1 MSVIMSSDDKP
12 FSDKEITTFYVV
24 IISILSIGA
33 IFSLLLLCIYYINK
47 KRKNLKYYLNIQIS
61 LITIICFILK
71 IIYGYLI
78 IAYPS
83 DLITITKIIINGLFF
98 LLSLQFLATIAFI
111 LFYSYLFL
119 EHTEFIEQN
128 SKIIIIIFHV
138 ITWSYVIIIN
148 IVYVILDDKS
158 SNKLGE
164 PVNSSTGIIIADN
177 LYIYI
182 LLFFQFFS
190 FYKIIRYYK
199 TIKEEIEDE
208 GEKEQKKQ
216 IMNLGFSLILI
227 VVSLLLSFSSSLF
240 SNNLFWV
247 YFFRTLSSLN
257 SVIYLFFYGYDKE
270 DIDTLKRWIL
280 CKNEE
285 KNENNK
291 EIDLLTSNINQ

>member
-1 MSVIMSSDDKP
+1 MLYSKNNLWISYYKISFRPNYNYKNYHQWIIFP
-12 FSDKEITTFYVV
+12 IIT
-24 IISILSIGA
+24 SI
-33 IFSLLLLCIYYINK
+33 
-47 KRKNLKYYLNIQIS
+47 
-61 LITIICFILK
+61 
-71 IIYGYLI
+71 
-78 IAYPS
+78 
-83 DLITITKIIINGLFF
+83 
-98 LLSLQFLATIAFI
+98 LATIAFI

-128 SKIIIIIFHV
+128 SKIIIIIFHA
-138 ITWSYVIIIN
+138 ITWSYVIVIN
-148 IVYVILDDKS
+148 IVYVILEDKS
-158 SNKLGE
+158 SNKVGE

-208 GEKEQKKQ
+208 REIEEKKQ
-216 IMNLGFSLILI
+216 IMNLGFSLIFI

-285 KNENNK
+285 NNENNK

>member
-12 FSDKEITTFYVV
+12 FSDKEIATFYVV

-83 DLITITKIIINGLFF
+83 DPITITKIIINGLFF

-128 SKIIIIIFHV
+128 SKNIIIIFHV

>member
-83 DLITITKIIINGLFF
+83 DPITITKIIINGLFF

-119 EHTEFIEQN
+119 EHTEPIEQN

>member
-12 FSDKEITTFYVV
+12 FSDKEIATFYVV

-33 IFSLLLLCIYYINK
+33 FFSLLLLCIYYINK

>member
-83 DLITITKIIINGLFF
+83 DPITITKIIINGLFF

-291 EIDLLTSNINQ
+291 EIDLLTSNINK

>member
-1 MSVIMSSDDKP
+1 MSVIMNSDDKP

-83 DLITITKIIINGLFF
+83 DPITITKIIINGLFF

>member
-83 DLITITKIIINGLFF
+83 DPITITKIIINGLFF

>member
-12 FSDKEITTFYVV
+12 FSDKEIATFYVV

-83 DLITITKIIINGLFF
+83 DPITITKIIINGLFF

-164 PVNSSTGIIIADN
+164 PVNSSNGIIIADN

>member
-12 FSDKEITTFYVV
+12 FSDKEIATFYVV

-83 DLITITKIIINGLFF
+83 DPITITKIIINGLFF

-270 DIDTLKRWIL
+270 NIDTLKRWIL